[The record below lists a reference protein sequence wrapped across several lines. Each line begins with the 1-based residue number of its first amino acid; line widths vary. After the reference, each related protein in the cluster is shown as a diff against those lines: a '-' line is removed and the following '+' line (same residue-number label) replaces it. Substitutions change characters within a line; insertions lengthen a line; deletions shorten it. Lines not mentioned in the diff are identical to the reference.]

1 MGIIDNVYSA
11 TSDFGKINAIISA
24 FIVTIIGIFMII
36 VGIIFIKN
44 KSILTSNSTGII
56 KLNSDCVQNTNI
68 WTCNMNV
75 SFKDTKGDLYT
86 INNLQSYD
94 ENKYINGGNITI
106 YYDPNN
112 PNNAKLQTDN
122 KHIIGYF
129 LVSIAIFII
138 IISWLTVWLS
148 QKYKIF
154 AAAEGV
160 NDITHLFEK

>member
-1 MGIIDNVYSA
+1 MGILDNVYSA

-56 KLNSDCVQNTNI
+56 KLNSDCVQNTNT
-68 WTCNMNV
+68 WTCNMDV

-138 IISWLTVWLS
+138 IISWITVWLS

>member
-56 KLNSDCVQNTNI
+56 KLNSDCVQNTNT
-68 WTCNMNV
+68 WTCNMDV

-138 IISWLTVWLS
+138 IISWITVWLS